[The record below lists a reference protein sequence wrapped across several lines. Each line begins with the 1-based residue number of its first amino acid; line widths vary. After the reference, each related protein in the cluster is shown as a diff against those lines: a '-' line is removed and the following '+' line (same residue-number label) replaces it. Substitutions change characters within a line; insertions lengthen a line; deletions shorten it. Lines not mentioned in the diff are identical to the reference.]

1 MNLKSVGDEMK
12 DGEEISIVPKDLGSS
27 EVYAQEIKFSP
38 NGWFITLCSDSDYVV
53 NAIHKFT
60 N

>member
-1 MNLKSVGDEMK
+1 VNLKSVGDEMK

-38 NGWFITLCSDSDYVV
+38 NG
-53 NAIHKFT
+53 
-60 N
+60 